1 MYINKNNNF
10 YHGLMFHHFHDNK
23 VHKKSQGSITRDQFF
38 KLIKFI
44 GRNNILDSDDFFFRL
59 KEKKLKST
67 DVCLTFDDGIKSQF
81 DVALPV
87 LEDLKIKSVFFI
99 YSSVFEDKPDFLEVY
114 RYFRSNFYINV
125 DSFYKDFFKILGKDL
140 SFFFKKNLA
149 IIRLKKLKHPFYS
162 LNDIKFRLVRDL
174 FLNEKEYKKIM
185 LKMFEEKNFI
195 PHKYY
200 SSIFFNR
207 QELCALKEMG
217 HSIGLHSHT
226 HPTLIESLNF
236 QRQYYEYNKNIDI
249 ISKILKIKKTDIKCM
264 SHPCGSYNY
273 NTLNILKKLKIDLGF
288 KQIMSIETEKGMKK
302 INNSSLEVSREDH
315 SIVMRKMNS

>member
-87 LEDLKIKSVFFI
+87 LEDLKIKSFFFI

-149 IIRLKKLKHPFYS
+149 IIRLKKLKHPFY
-162 LNDIKFRLVRDL
+162 F
-174 FLNEKEYKKIM
+174 
-185 LKMFEEKNFI
+185 
-195 PHKYY
+195 
-200 SSIFFNR
+200 
-207 QELCALKEMG
+207 
-217 HSIGLHSHT
+217 
-226 HPTLIESLNF
+226 
-236 QRQYYEYNKNIDI
+236 
-249 ISKILKIKKTDIKCM
+249 
-264 SHPCGSYNY
+264 
-273 NTLNILKKLKIDLGF
+273 
-288 KQIMSIETEKGMKK
+288 
-302 INNSSLEVSREDH
+302 
-315 SIVMRKMNS
+315 